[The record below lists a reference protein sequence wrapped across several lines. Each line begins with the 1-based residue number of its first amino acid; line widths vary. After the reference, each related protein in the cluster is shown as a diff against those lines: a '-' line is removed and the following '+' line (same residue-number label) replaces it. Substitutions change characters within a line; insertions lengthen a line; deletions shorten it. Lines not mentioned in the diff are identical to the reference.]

1 MRFASLVL
9 VLAAACGGS
18 EPEAAPDAPEPPGV
32 DALPPP
38 ANCQEAL
45 MRAQVAFTIGPA
57 REGVVDP
64 VTATVPIAG
73 ISYRVLGGANPR
85 AELFADCNLIHSLV
99 KASEFLVA
107 RGIVEVSDLGV
118 YNYRCIGGGT
128 PPNCP
133 NGISQHA
140 FATAIDIAGVKDGA
154 GTFYSV
160 NDDWVIDPN
169 SEETC
174 VAATMP
180 GKDAFLHELICA
192 LKTANVWNIVL
203 TPNYNA
209 DHRNHFHVD
218 LTPDSDFIEKRSHL
232 GH

>member
-1 MRFASLVL
+1 MRCSWVIL
-9 VLAAACGGS
+9 VLAACGGNDPAPA
-18 EPEAAPDAPEPPGV
+18 EPDAAVEP
-32 DALPPP
+32 DSLPPP
-38 ANCQEAL
+38 ATCQEAL
-45 MRAQVAFTIGPA
+45 MRAGVSFTVGPM

-64 VTATVPIAG
+64 VTADVPIAG
-73 ISYRVLGGANPR
+73 ISYRVLGSANPR
-85 AELFADCNLIHSLV
+85 AQMFADCTLINSLV
-99 KASEFLVA
+99 QAAPSFAS
-107 RGIVEVSDLGV
+107 RNITEVSDLGI

-128 PPNCP
+128 PPDCP

-140 FATAIDIAGVKDGA
+140 FATAIDIAGVEQAD

-169 SEETC
+169 AEETC
-174 VAATMP
+174 DAPTNP
-180 GKDAFLHELICA
+180 GKDAFLHELICE
-192 LKTANVWNIVL
+192 LKANAVWTIVL

-218 LTPDSDFIEKRSHL
+218 LTPESDFIEKPHRQL